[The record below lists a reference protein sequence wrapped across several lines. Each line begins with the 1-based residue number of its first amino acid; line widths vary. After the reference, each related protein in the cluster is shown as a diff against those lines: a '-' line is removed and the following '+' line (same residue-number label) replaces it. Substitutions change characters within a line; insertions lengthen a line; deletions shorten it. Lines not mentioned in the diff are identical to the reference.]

1 MKQFSGPIYLFF
13 AFTLAGT
20 GVLSARYLSDKLG
33 TFTITAVSL
42 FFALLITF
50 PFCVKS
56 LIRSISKLSPKGR
69 ILLFLQ
75 GLFGMFLFR
84 MFLILGLLHTSA
96 GEAGLLIGATPAI
109 TAILATILLKEKAD
123 RFKAAG
129 IFSTVIGIFLIQG
142 LTAGSGFSKIHFIGN
157 LLVLCAAC
165 CESFFNILSRSFAKC
180 ANEEQDTA
188 IHPITQTTAVSA
200 LTLLLCLIP
209 AAFEAPVSHLF
220 HLDLLG
226 WFALLWYGVFVTV
239 LAFICWY
246 AGINRCGAITA
257 AAFSGMM
264 PFTSLVLSVLLLGE
278 AAGFGQWFGGLFV
291 ISGILL
297 IAADKKSEN

>member
-1 MKQFSGPIYLFF
+1 MKQFSGPICLFF

-42 FFALLITF
+42 FFALLIAL

-56 LIRSISKLSPKGR
+56 LIRSISKLTSKGR
-69 ILLFLQ
+69 ILLFFQ
-75 GLFGMFLFR
+75 GIFGMFLFR
-84 MFLILGLLHTSA
+84 MFLILGLLRTSA
-96 GEAGLLIGATPAI
+96 GEAGLLTGATPAI
-109 TAILATILLKEKAD
+109 TAILAALLLKEKAN

-129 IFSTVIGIFLIQG
+129 IFSTVIGFFLIQG
-142 LTAGSGFSKIHFIGN
+142 LAAGSGFSKSHLIGN

-165 CESFFNILSRSFAKC
+165 CESLFNILSRSFAKSTN
-180 ANEEQDTA
+180 AEKDTA
-188 IHPITQTTAVSA
+188 LHPIEQTVAVSA

-209 AAFEAPVSHLF
+209 VAFEAPVPHLLN
-220 HLDLLG
+220 LDLLG

-278 AAGFGQWFGGLFV
+278 EAGFGQWFGGFFV
-291 ISGILL
+291 ISGIML
-297 IAADKKSEN
+297 IAANKKPEI